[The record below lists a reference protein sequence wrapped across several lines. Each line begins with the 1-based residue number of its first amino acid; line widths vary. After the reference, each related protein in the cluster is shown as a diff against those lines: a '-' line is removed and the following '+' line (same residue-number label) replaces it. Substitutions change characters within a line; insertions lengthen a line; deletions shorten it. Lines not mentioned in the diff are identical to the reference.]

1 MAERADDFSI
11 QISDATQDAVILLS
25 SQMGSSLPQSR
36 ETENLGDRDPLFS
49 TSSKSPTSSLIQRK
63 SATSSPH
70 SKPLRATPPADDSES
85 TDQKKKLPVSPLPN
99 KEEETQKKGMKSWEK
114 IVISVETTA
123 FLCVMG
129 LLIASLTA
137 DRFQNSMIWGFKI
150 WKWCLLLLAIV
161 CGRLA
166 GFLITNFL
174 MSLIW
179 KFWLDEKV
187 IYFAHG
193 VKKSALFF
201 IWLGLVTLAW
211 GLLFNHGDKR
221 EVTRGLAG
229 CLIGSTLWLLK
240 TLLIKLIGSV
250 HATKLFSKIKEAIRN
265 RKVLRAL
272 SEMKIE
278 NTNSGIQ
285 KKDKV
290 SVVKNTNSGIQ
301 KEDKVS
307 VVKNTNSGI
316 QKEDKVSVV
325 KNTNSGIQK
334 EDKVSVE
341 TMREIM
347 DAIRGKML
355 VPLFYVHSD
364 VDEVKKITDEAG
376 ARIASDEIFTRLAGS
391 NNKDGFMDFK
401 TLVTSVDDEKVI
413 QHFEGVAEDK
423 QHIPGAEQN
432 NTEQD
437 KRIKKSVFRN
447 WVVEIYKDHD
457 SLNSTLQHSK
467 TAIDELNVI
476 VSVIILFIIAV
487 VWLLFMEVLSTKLLV
502 FMSSQ
507 LLLVVFMFG
516 NTAKN
521 VFEAVIFVFVV
532 HAFDVGDRC
541 VIDGVQMVVDEM
553 NILTTTFLK
562 NDGEKVYYPNS
573 VLALKPISNLYRSP
587 PMTDSLEFA
596 ISLRTPMQIINDLQ
610 DKITKYLEINPR
622 KWRADHSVQFKEIED
637 VNKMK
642 VALYVNHTVNFHYL
656 AKRTKRRSELV
667 LEMKKIFEEL
677 KIEYNLLPQQVNL
690 SYAGSAAPALP
701 LAFPVKGS

>member
-1 MAERADDFSI
+1 MGTLWSASSPTQARTMAERADDFSI

-285 KKDKV
+285 KK
-290 SVVKNTNSGIQ
+290 
-301 KEDKVS
+301 
-307 VVKNTNSGI
+307 
-316 QKEDKVSVV
+316 
-325 KNTNSGIQK
+325 
-334 EDKVSVE
+334 DKVSVE

>member
-285 KKDKV
+285 KK
-290 SVVKNTNSGIQ
+290 
-301 KEDKVS
+301 
-307 VVKNTNSGI
+307 
-316 QKEDKVSVV
+316 
-325 KNTNSGIQK
+325 
-334 EDKVSVE
+334 DKVSVE

-642 VALYVNHTVNFHYL
+642 AGDP
-656 AKRTKRRSELV
+656 
-667 LEMKKIFEEL
+667 MKK
-677 KIEYNLLPQQVNL
+677 KDV
-690 SYAGSAAPALP
+690 
-701 LAFPVKGS
+701 

>member
-285 KKDKV
+285 KK
-290 SVVKNTNSGIQ
+290 
-301 KEDKVS
+301 
-307 VVKNTNSGI
+307 
-316 QKEDKVSVV
+316 
-325 KNTNSGIQK
+325 
-334 EDKVSVE
+334 DKVSVE